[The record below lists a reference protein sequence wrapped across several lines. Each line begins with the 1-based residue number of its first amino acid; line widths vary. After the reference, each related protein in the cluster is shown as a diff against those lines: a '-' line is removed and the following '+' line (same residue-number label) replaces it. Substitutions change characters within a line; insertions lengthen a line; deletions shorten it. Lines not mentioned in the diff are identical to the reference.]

1 MAAGVPVV
9 ASNVAGIPELIDDGD
24 SGLLVPERNAG
35 ALADALESL
44 WRSPEDAERM
54 AVAARAKIERIWDR
68 DKNLDDLARII
79 DAHVPAAAE
88 GGP

>member
-1 MAAGVPVV
+1 
-9 ASNVAGIPELIDDGD
+9 
-24 SGLLVPERNAG
+24 
-35 ALADALESL
+35 
-44 WRSPEDAERM
+44 M